1 MAMYCPQC
9 LTQYR
14 DGFSECADCHVALA
28 PGSAPTHPA
37 EGHAVELVTVLESSD
52 PFVVNLAKSTLED
65 AGMEYVLAGDQPD
78 ERQLV
83 MSPMGALDSRL
94 QVAAAQAAE
103 ARDLLDPLL
112 HPEPLPEDVEPV

>member
-28 PGSAPTHPA
+28 SGVPPTSPA
-37 EGHAVELVTVLESSD
+37 EGHAVDLVTVLESSD

-65 AGMEYVLAGDQPD
+65 AGMEYVLSGDQPD

-83 MSPMGALDSRL
+83 MSPMGALDSRV

-103 ARDLLDPLL
+103 ARDLLDSLL
-112 HPEPLPEDVEPV
+112 NPQTLPEDVEPV